1 MGQLVFA
8 TGIFEFYLITGMAGD
23 ISVRDRSQGFPQRD
37 GVLQSCGFVS
47 ERAGQTADRVRTYV
61 VDLLFVTGSTS
72 AIRMPD
78 IYGAKV
84 GVMFY

>member
-8 TGIFEFYLITGMAGD
+8 TGILEFYLKRTWREIFLSGID
-23 ISVRDRSQGFPQRD
+23 QGFPQRD

-84 GVMFY
+84 GVTFY

>member
-47 ERAGQTADRVRTYV
+47 ERAGQTADRV
-61 VDLLFVTGSTS
+61 
-72 AIRMPD
+72 
-78 IYGAKV
+78 
-84 GVMFY
+84 